1 MNLKLN
7 NPMTESLNQI
17 QKSELHH
24 ATTSLGFD
32 PEDEMIVMTGNA
44 MLGDFCLLF
53 SSEGKANKV
62 ACYASAYA
70 TRSHGGTWYPLVM
83 QSKNNYFASITR
95 NEQITNET

>member
-1 MNLKLN
+1 
-7 NPMTESLNQI
+7 MTESLNQI

-53 SSEGKANKV
+53 SSERKAKQV
-62 ACYASAYA
+62 ACHACMNVS
-70 TRSHGGTWYPLVM
+70 TMRNESWYPLVM

-95 NEQITNET
+95 NEQITDET